1 MSELLKKHQKKEF
14 RYESKD
20 FKLYEPTDYQRE
32 ELANMYIENSKI
44 ENDDELVGEFGLKS
58 IRYIIKE
65 LTNIGSQ
72 VDEISDK
79 ELESLLDNGDREL
92 QLLMREVELL
102 LHEVAED
109 ILCQT
114 TRSMRYMNDFI
125 NTMDANGDSEK
136 LKKKWNKFNKKYKL
150 NVSWE
155 DLINNAE
162 KREELENKLKEV
174 N

>member
-1 MSELLKKHQKKEF
+1 MSELLRKHQKKEV

-20 FKLYEPTDYQRE
+20 FKMYELTNYQRE
-32 ELANMYIENSKI
+32 ELANIVTENSKI
-44 ENDDELVGEFGLKS
+44 QDDELVGEFGLKS
-58 IRYIIKE
+58 IRYIIRE
-65 LTNIGSQ
+65 LTNVGSSI
-72 VDEISDK
+72 DELSDK
-79 ELESLLDNGDREL
+79 ELETLLDNGDREL

-109 ILCQT
+109 VLCQT

-125 NTMDANGDSEK
+125 NTMDVNGDSEK

-155 DLINNAE
+155 DLINNAN
-162 KREELENKLKEV
+162 KREELENKLKGIR
-174 N
+174 

>member
-1 MSELLKKHQKKEF
+1 MSELLRKHQKKEV

-20 FKLYEPTDYQRE
+20 FKLYEPTDHQRE
-32 ELANMYIENSKI
+32 ELANIVAENSKI
-44 ENDDELVGEFGLKS
+44 ENDELVGELGLKS
-58 IRYIIKE
+58 IRYVIRE
-65 LTNIGSQ
+65 LTNIGSEI
-72 VDEISDK
+72 DELTDK

-92 QLLMREVELL
+92 QLLMREIEVL
-102 LHEVAED
+102 LHEIAED
-109 ILCQT
+109 VLCQT

-162 KREELENKLKEV
+162 KREKLENKLKEV
-174 N
+174 K

>member
-1 MSELLKKHQKKEF
+1 MSELLKKHQKREF

-20 FKLYEPTDYQRE
+20 FKLYEPTPYQRD
-32 ELANMYIENSKI
+32 ELASIIIENSKI
-44 ENDDELVGEFGLKS
+44 ENDELVGELGLKAIRYS
-58 IRYIIKE
+58 IRE
-65 LTNIGSQ
+65 LTNIGSEI
-72 VDEISDK
+72 DEIEDR

-92 QLLMREVELL
+92 QLLMREIELL
-102 LHEVAED
+102 LHEIAED

-155 DLINNAE
+155 DLINNSN
-162 KREELENKLKEV
+162 KREELENKLKEF

>member
-1 MSELLKKHQKKEF
+1 MSELLRKHQKKEV

-20 FKLYEPTDYQRE
+20 FKMYELTNYQRE
-32 ELANMYIENSKI
+32 ELANIVTENSKI
-44 ENDDELVGEFGLKS
+44 QDDELVAELGLKA
-58 IRYIIKE
+58 IRYVIRE
-65 LTNIGSQ
+65 LTNIGSEI
-72 VDEISDK
+72 DEISDK
-79 ELESLLDNGDREL
+79 ELEALLDNGDREL

-109 ILCQT
+109 ILYQT

-125 NTMDANGDSEK
+125 NTMDTNCDSEK

-155 DLINNAE
+155 DLINNAN

-174 N
+174 K

>member
-20 FKLYEPTDYQRE
+20 FKMYELTNYQRE
-32 ELANMYIENSKI
+32 ELANIVTENSKI
-44 ENDDELVGEFGLKS
+44 QDDELVGEFGLKS
-58 IRYIIKE
+58 IRYVIRE
-65 LTNIGSQ
+65 LTNVGSSI
-72 VDEISDK
+72 DEISDK

-92 QLLMREVELL
+92 QLLMREIELL

-109 ILCQT
+109 VLYQT
-114 TRSMRYMNDFI
+114 SRNIKFMNDII
-125 NTMDANGDSEK
+125 NALDTNGDVDK
-136 LKKKWNKFNKKYKL
+136 LRKKWDKFNKKYKL

-155 DLINNAE
+155 DIINNAE

>member
-14 RYESKD
+14 RYKSKD
-20 FKLYEPTDYQRE
+20 FKLYEPTSYQRE
-32 ELANMYIENSKI
+32 ELASIIIENSKI
-44 ENDDELVGEFGLKS
+44 EDDELVAELGLKS
-58 IRYIIKE
+58 IRYSIRE
-65 LTNIGSQ
+65 LTNVGNEI
-72 VDEISDK
+72 DELTDK

-92 QLLMREVELL
+92 QLLMREIELL
-102 LHEVAED
+102 LHEIAED
-109 ILCQT
+109 VLCQT

-125 NTMDANGDSEK
+125 NTMDVNGDSEK

-162 KREELENKLKEV
+162 KREELENKLKEF